1 MGVKTIVKN
10 ILPQY
15 LVEHIRNA
23 KSTMILSRE
32 YKIQAKRFR
41 DSYSREWSTGKMQ
54 VQSRTMF
61 LTHQLEKGL
70 SHKNFRYGFGLGVFE
85 ALGTMLTRFENADSQ
100 YLINPVYKECMSAI
114 HEYIIRHQQAGKDL
128 SKQSQF
134 LSREQ
139 WNRALNWE
147 EKEGGTAIL
156 LAKDKIN
163 NSELP
168 FSALVQHRHSL
179 REYSDQPVTQNE
191 LRQAVQL
198 ATAAPSACNRQPAR
212 VVEVLDQKLIAQ
224 LLNIQGG
231 VRGYATPPALLLVTA
246 KQSVFMGTNE
256 RNQGY
261 VDGGLFSM
269 MLLLSLES
277 IGLASCPLHTMFDG
291 DKDQMTRDL
300 LHIPDDEIL
309 IMYIEVGH
317 YPDRAMTPQS
327 TRLPVDDV
335 LRVVK

>member
-1 MGVKTIVKN
+1 MDVKTIVKS
-10 ILPQY
+10 ILPQN
-15 LVEHIRNA
+15 LVELIRNV

-32 YKIQAKRFR
+32 YKVQAKRFNN
-41 DSYSREWSTGKMQ
+41 SYSRDWSTGKMQ

-85 ALGTMLTRFENADSQ
+85 TLGVLLTRFENADPQ

-114 HEYIIRHQQAGKDL
+114 HEYIVRHQRAGKDL

-134 LSREQ
+134 LSHEQ
-139 WNRALNWE
+139 WNRALNWGE
-147 EKEGGTAIL
+147 NDGGTVIL
-156 LAKDKIN
+156 LGKEKLN

-168 FSALVQHRHSL
+168 FSALVEQRHSL
-179 REYSDQPVTQNE
+179 REYSDQPVTENE
-191 LRQAVQL
+191 LRQAVKL

-212 VVEVLDQKLIAQ
+212 VVEVLDQNLIAQ
-224 LLNIQGG
+224 LLKIQGG
-231 VRGYATPPALLLVTA
+231 VRGYATPSALLLVTA

-277 IGLASCPLHTMFDG
+277 LGLASCPLHTMFDG
-291 DKDQMTRDL
+291 EKDQKTRNL
-300 LHIPDDEIL
+300 LRIPDDEIL

-317 YPDRAMTPQS
+317 YPERAMTPRS
-327 TRLPVDDV
+327 TRLPVDNV